1 MELGNDLRYA
11 WRQLRRSPGFAA
23 AAVLTLALGIG
34 ATTTMFSVVDQVLLR
49 PLPFAH
55 PSQLVAISE
64 SSYDKD
70 AASAGSAIPLL
81 DAEDWQTRSHT
92 LQSIA
97 YYTFNMPI
105 VGGIAQPRSEAQLL
119 TSINFLSTLGVQA
132 ALGRSF
138 TANESNGGATQVVVL
153 GAEAWHALFASD
165 PKIIGRVIALNG
177 TPHTVIGV
185 MPESFRFQGGSDFMF
200 SPLDISNKD
209 LQDRSGGVLTVLG
222 RLRSGNTAKDAT
234 RELAAIKQQN
244 LRSYPGKERD
254 DRIIVENYARSL
266 TRNVRPGLL
275 ALNGLVLAVW
285 LLATINVAG
294 LLLTRTQGRRREI
307 AVRAALG
314 AGSARLLRQF
324 LIESLLL
331 SLAGGAVGLTITSAA
346 LRICRN
352 YLSKTFQNGDTIHID
367 ASVCLYV
374 LLASCISALIFGI
387 LPALQ
392 AARLPIQT
400 GLREGS
406 AASGTSRRQSLMR
419 DAIVTVEVALSLLLL
434 VAAGIMAR
442 TLYEMQRKP
451 LGFNPEKVVTAELM
465 LPQKNYWFVSAGP
478 SGGKNIVT
486 TLIDPM
492 LTRIRQLPG
501 VTAAGVTTVRP
512 LRTNWTFL
520 DEIHFAGRPKPDARH
535 VQNANV
541 RASTPDYFRAMGV
554 TLQQGRLFNSDDSV
568 GAPLAAVVNEAFTR
582 EIDGAGS
589 PIGMQLEAADKG
601 PHKYATIVG
610 VVADARQG
618 MNESVKPELLLNL
631 DQMTPATD
639 DLYPILVSFHLDL
652 VVRGQTQPE
661 ALIPAISRIVHDMN
675 PDVGVNHAEL
685 MQTSVDDTMG
695 SQTLAAR
702 LLTLFALAA
711 LVIAAA
717 GLYGLLAYQ
726 VTQQMR
732 DFGLR
737 LALGAQRKDVLWL
750 VLRRAVTLLII
761 GASLGIAASL
771 ILSRVTASML
781 TGVDV
786 HNILLVIEAVTVILA
801 VTCITASY
809 LPAHRAAQ
817 TDPMQALRH
826 E

>member
-1 MELGNDLRYA
+1 
-11 WRQLRRSPGFAA
+11 
-23 AAVLTLALGIG
+23 
-34 ATTTMFSVVDQVLLR
+34 
-49 PLPFAH
+49 
-55 PSQLVAISE
+55 
-64 SSYDKD
+64 
-70 AASAGSAIPLL
+70 
-81 DAEDWQTRSHT
+81 
-92 LQSIA
+92 
-97 YYTFNMPI
+97 
-105 VGGIAQPRSEAQLL
+105 
-119 TSINFLSTLGVQA
+119 
-132 ALGRSF
+132 
-138 TANESNGGATQVVVL
+138 
-153 GAEAWHALFASD
+153 
-165 PKIIGRVIALNG
+165 
-177 TPHTVIGV
+177 
-185 MPESFRFQGGSDFMF
+185 
-200 SPLDISNKD
+200 
-209 LQDRSGGVLTVLG
+209 
-222 RLRSGNTAKDAT
+222 
-234 RELAAIKQQN
+234 
-244 LRSYPGKERD
+244 
-254 DRIIVENYARSL
+254 
-266 TRNVRPGLL
+266 
-275 ALNGLVLAVW
+275 
-285 LLATINVAG
+285 
-294 LLLTRTQGRRREI
+294 
-307 AVRAALG
+307 
-314 AGSARLLRQF
+314 
-324 LIESLLL
+324 
-331 SLAGGAVGLTITSAA
+331 
-346 LRICRN
+346 
-352 YLSKTFQNGDTIHID
+352 LSKTFQNGDTIHID

-374 LLASCISALIFGI
+374 LFASCISALIFGI

-406 AASGTSRRQSLMR
+406 AASGISRQQGFMR

-442 TLYEMQRKP
+442 TLFEMQRRP

-465 LPQKNYWFVSAGP
+465 LPQKSDWFAGQT
-478 SGGKNIVT
+478 SGKNIIP
-486 TLIDPM
+486 TLIEPM
-492 LTRIRQLPG
+492 LDRIRQLPG

-520 DEIHFAGRPKPDARH
+520 GQIHFAGRPKPDPRH
-535 VQNANV
+535 EQSANL
-541 RASTPDYFRAMGV
+541 RAATADYFRAMGV
-554 TLQQGRLFNSDDSV
+554 PLKQGRLFNQDDSV

-582 EIDGAGS
+582 EIDGARS
-589 PIGMQLEAADKG
+589 PIGMQLEAADAG

-631 DQMTPATD
+631 SQMSPAD
-639 DLYPILVSFHLDL
+639 DMYPILVSFHLDL
-652 VVRGQTQPE
+652 VVRAQTQPE
-661 ALIPAISRIVHDMN
+661 ALIPAITRIVHDMN

-732 DFGLR
+732 DFGVR

-750 VLRRAVTLLII
+750 VLRRAVTLLIV
-761 GASLGIAASL
+761 GASLGIASSL

-809 LPAHRAAQ
+809 LPARRAAK

>member
-11 WRQLRRSPGFAA
+11 WRQLRRSPGFAVT
-23 AAVLTLALGIG
+23 AVLTLALGIG

-49 PLPFAH
+49 PLPVAH
-55 PSQLVAISE
+55 PSQLVSIAE
-64 SSYDKD
+64 ASYDKD
-70 AASAGSAIPLL
+70 AASSSGGISLP
-81 DAEDWQTRSHT
+81 DAQDWQTRSHT
-92 LQSIA
+92 LQSVG

-105 VGGIAQPRSEAQLL
+105 VGDIARPHSEAQLL
-119 TSINFLSTLGVQA
+119 TSTNFLNMLGVQP
-132 ALGRSF
+132 ALGRDF
-138 TANESNGGATQVVVL
+138 AANEDNGAASHVVIL
-153 GAEAWHALFASD
+153 GAEAWHTLFSSD
-165 PKIIGRVIALNG
+165 PKIIGRIITLNG
-177 TPHTVIGV
+177 APNMVIGV
-185 MPESFRFQGGSDFMF
+185 MPEGFRFQGGSDFLF
-200 SPLDISNKD
+200 SPLDITHKD
-209 LQDRSGGVLTVLG
+209 LQDRSSGVLNVLG
-222 RLRSGNTAKDAT
+222 RLRDGNTVEDAT
-234 RELAAIKQQN
+234 RELAGIKQQN
-244 LRSYPGKERD
+244 LRVYPGKERD
-254 DRIIVENYARSL
+254 TRVIVENYAHFL
-266 TRNVRPGLL
+266 TRSVRPGLL

-314 AGSARLLRQF
+314 AGSSRLLRQF
-324 LIESLLL
+324 LVESFLL
-331 SLAGGAVGLTITSAA
+331 SLAGGVLGLAITSAA
-346 LRICRN
+346 LRVSKT
-352 YLSKTFQNGDTIHID
+352 YLANTFQNGDTIHID
-367 ASVCLYV
+367 ASVCVYV
-374 LLASCISALIFGI
+374 LLASCLSALLFGI
-387 LPALQ
+387 IPALQ
-392 AARLPIQT
+392 AAHLPIPT
-400 GLREGS
+400 GLREG
-406 AASGTSRRQSLMR
+406 AAGSGTSRRQSLTR
-419 DAIVTVEVALSLLLL
+419 DTIVTVEVALSLLLL
-434 VAAGIMAR
+434 VAAGVMAR
-442 TLYEMQRKP
+442 TLYQMQRTP

-478 SGGKNIVT
+478 SKDPSIVT

-520 DEIHFAGRPKPDARH
+520 ADVEFAGRPKPDPRHAQGANAR
-535 VQNANV
+535 A
-541 RASTPDYFRAMGV
+541 ATPDYFRAMGV
-554 TLQQGRLFNSDDSV
+554 TLKQGRLFNKEDSV

-582 EIDGAGS
+582 QIDGARS
-589 PIGMQLEAADKG
+589 PVGMQVKAADAG

-610 VVADARQG
+610 VVADARQE
-618 MNESVKPELLLNL
+618 MNEAVKPELLLNL
-631 DQMTPATD
+631 DQMSPAD

-652 VVRGQTQPE
+652 VVRSQTPPE
-661 ALIPAISRIVHDMN
+661 ALIPAITRIVHDLN
-675 PDVGVNHAEL
+675 PGVGVNHAEL

-695 SQTLAAR
+695 SQTVAAR

-732 DFGLR
+732 DFGVR

-750 VLRRAVTLLII
+750 VLRRAILLLST
-761 GASLGIAASL
+761 GAALGIAASL
-771 ILSRVTASML
+771 AFSRIARSML
-781 TGVDV
+781 SGVDV
-786 HNILLVIEAVTVILA
+786 HNILLVIEAVTAILA

-809 LPAHRAAQ
+809 LPARRAAQ

>member
-1 MELGNDLRYA
+1 MELGNDLRYG
-11 WRQLRRSPGFAA
+11 WRQLRRSPGFAI

-49 PLPFAH
+49 PLPFDH
-55 PSQLVAISE
+55 PAQLVAISE
-64 SSYDKD
+64 ASYDKD
-70 AASAGSAIPLL
+70 AATSGGGISLP
-81 DAEDWQTRSHT
+81 DAQDWQARSHT
-92 LQSIA
+92 LQSVG
-97 YYTFNMPI
+97 YYTFQMPI
-105 VGGIAQPRSEAQLL
+105 VGGIANPHSEPQLL
-119 TSINFLSTLGVQA
+119 TSTNFLSMLGVQP
-132 ALGRSF
+132 ALGRGF
-138 TANESNGGATQVVVL
+138 AANENSGGASHVVIL
-153 GAEAWHALFASD
+153 GAQAWHTLFDGD
-165 PKIIGRVIALNG
+165 PKIVGRVVPLNG

-185 MPESFRFQGGSDFMF
+185 MPEGFRFQGDSDLLF
-200 SPLDISNKD
+200 SPLDISHKD
-209 LQDRSGGVLTVLG
+209 LQDRSSGVLNVLG
-222 RLRSGNTAKDAT
+222 RLHAGNTVEDAA
-234 RELAAIKQQN
+234 RELAGIKQQN
-244 LRSYPGKERD
+244 LRDYPGKERD
-254 DRIIVENYARSL
+254 TRVIVEDYTRSL
-266 TRNVRPGLL
+266 TRSVRPGLL

-314 AGSARLLRQF
+314 AGSMRLLRQF
-324 LIESLLL
+324 LLESLLL
-331 SLAGGAVGLTITSAA
+331 SLAGGALGLGITSAA
-346 LRICRN
+346 LHISRN
-352 YLSKTFQNGDTIHID
+352 YLASTFPNGDTIHVD

-374 LLASCISALIFGI
+374 LAASCISALIFGI

-392 AARLPIQT
+392 AARLPILA

-406 AASGTSRRQSLMR
+406 AGSGTSRTQGLMR

-434 VAAGIMAR
+434 VAAGVMAR

-465 LPQKNYWFVSAGP
+465 LPQKNYWFVTAGP
-478 SGGKNIVT
+478 SDAKNIVPSFVE
-486 TLIDPM
+486 PM

-520 DEIHFAGRPKPDARH
+520 DEIEFAGHPKPDPHHA
-535 VQNANV
+535 QNANA
-541 RASTPDYFRAMGV
+541 RAATPDYFRAMGV
-554 TLQQGRLFNSDDSV
+554 ALKAGRFFNSEDSV
-568 GAPLAAVVNEAFTR
+568 GAPLAAIVNEAFTR
-582 EIDGAGS
+582 QIDGARS
-589 PIGMQLEAADKG
+589 PIGMQVKTADAG

-631 DQMTPATD
+631 SQMSPAD
-639 DLYPILVSFHLDL
+639 DMYPILVAFHLDL
-652 VVRGQTQPE
+652 VVRAQTAP
-661 ALIPAISRIVHDMN
+661 ASLIPGITRIVHDLN

-717 GLYGLLAYQ
+717 GLYCLLAYQ

-732 DFGLR
+732 DFGVR

-750 VLRRAVTLLII
+750 VMRRAVMLLCI
-761 GASLGIAASL
+761 GASLGIVASL
-771 ILSRVTASML
+771 GFSRIASSML
-781 TGVDV
+781 SGVDV
-786 HNILLVIEAVTVILA
+786 HNILLVIEAVTAILG

-809 LPAHRAAQ
+809 LPARRAAQ

>member
-1 MELGNDLRYA
+1 MEIGNDLRYA
-11 WRQLRRSPGFAA
+11 WRQLRRSPGFAV

-49 PLPFAH
+49 PLPYDE

-64 SSYDKD
+64 ASYDKD
-70 AASAGSAIPLL
+70 AASGGGGISVL
-81 DAEDWQTRSHT
+81 DAEDWQTRSHA
-92 LQSIA
+92 LASAA

-105 VGGIAQPRSEAQLL
+105 VGGIAHPRSEAQLL
-119 TSINFLSTLGVQA
+119 TSSNFLSMLGVQPA
-132 ALGRSF
+132 MGRGF
-138 TANESNGGATQVVVL
+138 AANESNGGAAHVAVL
-153 GAEAWHALFASD
+153 GADAWHTLFDSD
-165 PKIIGRVIALNG
+165 PKIIGRAITLNG
-177 TPHTVIGV
+177 MPHTIVGV
-185 MPESFRFQGGSDFMF
+185 MPQSFRFQGGSDFIF
-200 SPLDISNKD
+200 SPLDISSKE
-209 LQDRSGGVLTVLG
+209 LQDRSSGVLNVLG
-222 RLRSGNTAKDAT
+222 RLHAGSTVEDAT
-234 RELAAIKQQN
+234 RELAGIKQQN
-244 LRSYPGKERD
+244 LRTYPGKERD
-254 DRIIVENYARSL
+254 TRVIVEDYARSL
-266 TRNVRPGLL
+266 TRSVRPGLL

-324 LIESLLL
+324 LVESFLL
-331 SLAGGAVGLTITSAA
+331 SLAGGAIGLGITSAA
-346 LRICRN
+346 LRLSRN
-352 YLSKTFQNGDTIHID
+352 YLANTFQNGDTIHID
-367 ASVCLYV
+367 TGVCLYV
-374 LLASCISALIFGI
+374 LLASCVSALIFGI

-406 AASGTSRRQSLMR
+406 AGSGTSRGQSLMR

-434 VAAGIMAR
+434 VAAGVMAR
-442 TLYEMQRKP
+442 TLYEMQRRP
-451 LGFNPEKVVTAELM
+451 LGFDPEKVVTAELM

-478 SGGKNIVT
+478 SSGKNVVMS
-486 TLIDPM
+486 LVEPM
-492 LTRIRQLPG
+492 LMRIRQLPG

-512 LRTNWTFL
+512 LRTNWSFL
-520 DEIHFAGRPKPDARH
+520 DEIHFAGHPKPDARH
-535 VQNANV
+535 AQNANA
-541 RASTPDYFRAMGV
+541 RAATMDYFRAMGV
-554 TLQQGRLFNSDDSV
+554 PLKQGRLFNAEDTA
-568 GAPLAAVVNEAFTR
+568 GAPLAAVVNEAFTHQ
-582 EIDGAGS
+582 IDGARS
-589 PIGMQLEAADKG
+589 PIGMQVEAADAG
-601 PHKYATIVG
+601 SHKYATIVG

-618 MNESVKPELLLNL
+618 MNESVKPELLLDL
-631 DQMTPATD
+631 DQMSPAD
-639 DLYPILVSFHLDL
+639 DMYPILVAFHLDL
-652 VVRGQTQPE
+652 VVRAQMQPE
-661 ALIPAISRIVHDMN
+661 ALIPAITRIVHDLN
-675 PDVGVNHAEL
+675 PGVGVNHAEL

-726 VTQQMR
+726 VTQQLR
-732 DFGLR
+732 DFGVR

-750 VLRRAVTLLII
+750 VLRRAMVLLTMGAALGI
-761 GASLGIAASL
+761 GASLAF
-771 ILSRVTASML
+771 SRVATSML
-781 TGVDV
+781 SGVDV

-809 LPAHRAAQ
+809 LPARRAAQ